1 VTPGGPSHREADS
14 GPRPDERFRPEERIR
29 RRAEYVAVYDRGR
42 KIGGRLMTV
51 FLLESGRARPRLG
64 IAATRKYG
72 SSVQRN
78 RAKRLVREA
87 FRRHKPALG
96 LDIVVV
102 PRREMVGADFHH
114 VEADYLAAIERQVR
128 RRPEKGTVA

>member
-1 VTPGGPSHREADS
+1 VTAGGPSSREARRAS
-14 GPRPDERFRPEERIR
+14 RPDERFRPEERIR

-42 KIGGRLMTV
+42 KVGGRLMTV
-51 FLLESGRARPRLG
+51 FLLENAQERPRLG

-72 SSVQRN
+72 SAVERN

-102 PRREMVGADFHH
+102 PRREMLGAAFAR
-114 VEADYLAAIERQVR
+114 VEADYVAALE
-128 RRPEKGTVA
+128 RRPRQAKGA

>member
-1 VTPGGPSHREADS
+1 VTPGEPSSPEA
-14 GPRPDERFRPEERIR
+14 GTAPRPDERFRPEERIR
-29 RRAEYVAVYDRGR
+29 RRADYVAVYDRGR

-51 FLLESGRARPRLG
+51 FVLENAQGRPRLG

-72 SSVQRN
+72 PAVERN

-87 FRRHKPALG
+87 FRRHKPSRG

-102 PRREMVGADFHH
+102 PRREMLGAAYAR
-114 VEADYLAAIERQVR
+114 VEADYVAALGR
-128 RRPEKGTVA
+128 RAAKHHGA

>member
-1 VTPGGPSHREADS
+1 MTPGGPSPREAGS
-14 GPRPDERFRPEERIR
+14 AMRPDERFRPEERIR
-29 RRAEYVAVYDRGR
+29 RRADYVAVYDRGR

-51 FLLESGRARPRLG
+51 FLLDNGQQRPRLG

-72 SSVQRN
+72 SAVQRN

-102 PRREMVGADFHH
+102 PRREMLGAEFRR
-114 VEADYLAAIERQVR
+114 VEAEYLAALERRVR
-128 RRPEKGTVA
+128 KAPGRETVS

>member
-1 VTPGGPSHREADS
+1 VTPGEPSSS
-14 GPRPDERFRPEERIR
+14 GAGRAPRTDERFRPEERIR
-29 RRAEYVAVYDRGR
+29 RRADYVAVYDRGR
-42 KIGGRLMTV
+42 KVGGRLMTV
-51 FLLESGRARPRLG
+51 FLLDNGQERPRLG

-72 SSVQRN
+72 SAVQRN

-102 PRREMVGADFHH
+102 PRREMLGADFGR
-114 VEADYLAAIERQVR
+114 VEADYLAALAR
-128 RRPEKGTVA
+128 RARREGGRGTLS

>member
-1 VTPGGPSHREADS
+1 VTPGGPSSREA
-14 GPRPDERFRPEERIR
+14 GTAPRPDERFRPEERIR
-29 RRAEYVAVYDRGR
+29 RRADYVAVYDRGR

-51 FLLESGRARPRLG
+51 FVLENAQGRPRLG

-72 SSVQRN
+72 PAVERN

-87 FRRHKPALG
+87 FRRHKPSRG

-102 PRREMVGADFHH
+102 PRREMLGAAYAR
-114 VEADYLAAIERQVR
+114 VEADYLAALGR
-128 RRPEKGTVA
+128 RAARNHGA

>member
-1 VTPGGPSHREADS
+1 MTPGVPSPREASS
-14 GPRPDERFRPEERIR
+14 GPRPDERFRPEERVR
-29 RRAEYVAVYDRGR
+29 RRADYVAVYERGR

-51 FLLESGRARPRLG
+51 FLLENAKGRPRLG

-72 SSVQRN
+72 SAVERN

-102 PRREMVGADFHH
+102 PRREMIGAGIDR
-114 VEADYLAAIERQVR
+114 VESDYLRALERRGGSVKR
-128 RRPEKGTVA
+128 EA

>member
-1 VTPGGPSHREADS
+1 MTPGGPSSRETRNA
-14 GPRPDERFRPEERIR
+14 PRPDERFRPEERIR

-42 KIGGRLMTV
+42 KVGGRLMTV
-51 FLLESGRARPRLG
+51 FLLDNGRQRPRLG

-72 SSVQRN
+72 SAVERN

-102 PRREMVGADFHH
+102 PRREMLGADFRS
-114 VEADYLAAIERQVR
+114 VEAEYLAALERR
-128 RRPEKGTVA
+128 ARRPRGA

>member
-1 VTPGGPSHREADS
+1 
-14 GPRPDERFRPEERIR
+14 
-29 RRAEYVAVYDRGR
+29 
-42 KIGGRLMTV
+42 MTV
-51 FLLESGRARPRLG
+51 FLLENGQARPRLG

-72 SSVQRN
+72 SAVQRN

-102 PRREMVGADFHH
+102 PKREMIGAGFDR
-114 VEADYLAAIERQVR
+114 VEADYLGALAR
-128 RRPEKGTVA
+128 RAGKHHGA

>member
-1 VTPGGPSHREADS
+1 MTPGGPSSREA
-14 GPRPDERFRPEERIR
+14 GTAPRPDERFRPEERIR
-29 RRAEYVAVYDRGR
+29 RRADYVAVYDRGR

-51 FLLESGRARPRLG
+51 FVLENAQGRPRLG

-72 SSVQRN
+72 PAVERN

-87 FRRHKPALG
+87 FRRHKPSRG

-102 PRREMVGADFHH
+102 PRREMLGAAYAR
-114 VEADYLAAIERQVR
+114 VEADYLAALGR
-128 RRPEKGTVA
+128 RAARNHGA

>member
-1 VTPGGPSHREADS
+1 VTAGGPPSREAGS
-14 GPRPDERFRPEERIR
+14 APRPDERFRPEERIR
-29 RRAEYVAVYDRGR
+29 RRADYVAVYDGGR

-51 FLLESGRARPRLG
+51 FFLENGRERPRLG

-72 SSVQRN
+72 SSVRRN

-87 FRRHKPALG
+87 FRRHKPDAG

-102 PRREMVGADFHH
+102 PRREMLGADYLR
-114 VEADYLAAIERQVR
+114 VEADYLAALERRAR
-128 RRPEKGTVA
+128 RAHGQ

>member
-1 VTPGGPSHREADS
+1 VTPGGPSSREA
-14 GPRPDERFRPEERIR
+14 GTAPRPDERFRPEERIR
-29 RRAEYVAVYDRGR
+29 RRADYVAVYDRGR

-51 FLLESGRARPRLG
+51 FVLENAQGRPRLG

-72 SSVQRN
+72 PAVERN

-87 FRRHKPALG
+87 FRRHKPSRG

-102 PRREMVGADFHH
+102 PRREMLGAAYAR
-114 VEADYLAAIERQVR
+114 VEADYVAALGR
-128 RRPEKGTVA
+128 RAATNHGA

>member
-1 VTPGGPSHREADS
+1 MTPGVSSSREADGATS
-14 GPRPDERFRPEERIR
+14 PDERFRPEERIR
-29 RRAEYVAVYDRGR
+29 RRPEYLAVYERGR
-42 KIGGRLMTV
+42 KIGMRLMTV
-51 FLLESGRARPRLG
+51 FLLENGGPRPRLG

-72 SSVQRN
+72 SAVQRN

-102 PRREMVGADFHH
+102 PRREMLGAAFER
-114 VEADYLAAIERQVR
+114 VEADYVAALA
-128 RRPEKGTVA
+128 RRPRQAKGA

>member
-1 VTPGGPSHREADS
+1 MTSGGPSPREA
-14 GPRPDERFRPEERIR
+14 GTAPRPDERFRPEERIR
-29 RRAEYVAVYDRGR
+29 RRTEYVAVYDRGR

-51 FLLESGRARPRLG
+51 FVLENTQGRPRLG

-72 SSVQRN
+72 PAVERN

-87 FRRHKPALG
+87 FRRHKPSRG

-102 PRREMVGADFHH
+102 PRREMLGAAYAR
-114 VEADYLAAIERQVR
+114 VEAEYLTALGR
-128 RRPEKGTVA
+128 RATTHHGA

>member
-1 VTPGGPSHREADS
+1 
-14 GPRPDERFRPEERIR
+14 
-29 RRAEYVAVYDRGR
+29 VAVYEHGR

-51 FLLESGRARPRLG
+51 FLLENAQGRPRLG

-72 SSVQRN
+72 SAVERN
-78 RAKRLVREA
+78 RAKRLVREV

-102 PRREMVGADFHH
+102 PRREMIGAGIDR
-114 VEADYLAAIERQVR
+114 VESDYMSALERR
-128 RRPEKGTVA
+128 GRSAKKEA

>member
-1 VTPGGPSHREADS
+1 VTPGGPSSTGAGS
-14 GPRPDERFRPEERIR
+14 APPPDERFRPEERIR
-29 RRAEYVAVYDRGR
+29 RRADYVAVYDRGR

-51 FLLESGRARPRLG
+51 FLLDNGRERPRLG

-72 SSVQRN
+72 SAVQRN

-102 PRREMVGADFHH
+102 PRREMLGAGFQR
-114 VEADYLAAIERQVR
+114 VETDYLAALDRRVR
-128 RRPEKGTVA
+128 RPAERGTGS

>member
-1 VTPGGPSHREADS
+1 VTPGGPSSREA
-14 GPRPDERFRPEERIR
+14 GTAPRPDERFRPEERIR
-29 RRAEYVAVYDRGR
+29 RRTDYVAVYDRGR

-51 FLLESGRARPRLG
+51 FVLENSQGRPRLG

-72 SSVQRN
+72 PAVERN

-87 FRRHKPALG
+87 FRHHKPSRG

-102 PRREMVGADFHH
+102 PRREMLGAAYAR
-114 VEADYLAAIERQVR
+114 VEADFLAALGR
-128 RRPEKGTVA
+128 RATTHHGA

>member
-1 VTPGGPSHREADS
+1 VTPGGLSSRGADS
-14 GPRPDERFRPEERIR
+14 APRPDERFRPEERIR

-42 KIGGRLMTV
+42 KIGGRLITV
-51 FLLESGRARPRLG
+51 FLLDNGRQRPRLG

-72 SSVQRN
+72 SAVQRN

-96 LDIVVV
+96 LDIVVI
-102 PRREMVGADFHH
+102 PRREMLGADFQR
-114 VEADYLAAIERQVR
+114 VEADYLAAVERR
-128 RRPEKGTVA
+128 TKGSQRG

>member
-1 VTPGGPSHREADS
+1 MTPGGPSSRETRSA
-14 GPRPDERFRPEERIR
+14 PRPDERFRPEERIR

-42 KIGGRLMTV
+42 KVGGRLMTV
-51 FLLESGRARPRLG
+51 FLLENAQERPRLG

-72 SSVQRN
+72 SAVERN

-102 PRREMVGADFHH
+102 PRREMLGAAFER
-114 VEADYLAAIERQVR
+114 VEADYVAALA
-128 RRPEKGTVA
+128 RRPRQAKGA

>member
-1 VTPGGPSHREADS
+1 
-14 GPRPDERFRPEERIR
+14 
-29 RRAEYVAVYDRGR
+29 VYDRGR

-51 FLLESGRARPRLG
+51 FVLENTQERPRLG

-72 SSVQRN
+72 SAVQRN

-96 LDIVVV
+96 LDIVVI
-102 PRREMVGADFHH
+102 PRREMIGADLAR
-114 VEADYLAAIERQVR
+114 VEVDYVAALDRR
-128 RRPEKGTVA
+128 ARRPHGA